1 MSDLR
6 VLKSLLVSC
15 AACFTPEGS
24 ASKKK
29 KRNFQILG
37 KLENLSCLSVLNA
50 PSYGLYLGE
59 RKRPISLRSSCME
72 YAVYGCHLQVL
83 RLR

>member
-50 PSYGLYLGE
+50 PTLSWRAE
-59 RKRPISLRSSCME
+59 KADIPSE
-72 YAVYGCHLQVL
+72 
-83 RLR
+83 